1 MHRQNIHQLSAYPG
15 IFLLFTIILISFSV
29 PTRAQVTTY
38 YGAEKA
44 FMDRCSPAGTA
55 ENVQKACD
63 CLMKSITRNMTLQ
76 DFNSLEERAER
87 GTLTS
92 AEIEQKKQL
101 IARSKPGLYEC
112 MGS

>member
-1 MHRQNIHQLSAYPG
+1 MILKQLVTTGTLLA
-15 IFLLFTIILISFSV
+15 LLFV
-29 PTRAQVTTY
+29 NQGVYAQVTAY

-44 FMDRCSPAGTA
+44 FMDRCSPAGTT
-55 ENVQKACD
+55 ENVQKACG

-112 MGS
+112 MGR